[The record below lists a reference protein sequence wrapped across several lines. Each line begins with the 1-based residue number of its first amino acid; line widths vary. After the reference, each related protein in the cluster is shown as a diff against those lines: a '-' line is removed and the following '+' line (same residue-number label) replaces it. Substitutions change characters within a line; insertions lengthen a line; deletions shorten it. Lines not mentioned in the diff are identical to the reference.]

1 MLFIKQNDKI
11 KELNK
16 TINEYKRIVET
27 LNNKLVY
34 YYKTTQDIK
43 EYVDKLIL
51 DGKKHDL
58 DAILITILI
67 MLREGEED
75 VNSCI

>member
-1 MLFIKQNDKI
+1 MLFFKQNDKI
-11 KELNK
+11 KQLNNL
-16 TINEYKRIVET
+16 IADYKRVIEI
-27 LNNKLVY
+27 LNNQLNI

-58 DAILITILI
+58 DAILITIMI

>member
-11 KELNK
+11 KELNN

-34 YYKTTQDIK
+34 YYKTSQDIK

>member
-1 MLFIKQNDKI
+1 MLFFKQNDKI
-11 KELNK
+11 KQLNDL
-16 TINEYKRIVET
+16 INDYKRVIEI
-27 LNNKLVY
+27 LNNQLNI

-58 DAILITILI
+58 DAILITIMI

>member
-11 KELNK
+11 KELNN

-27 LNNKLVY
+27 LNNKLIY
-34 YYKTTQDIK
+34 YYKTSQDIK
-43 EYVDKLIL
+43 EYVDKIIL

>member
-11 KELNK
+11 KQLNDL
-16 TINEYKRIVET
+16 IDDYKRVVEI
-27 LNNKLVY
+27 LNNQLNV